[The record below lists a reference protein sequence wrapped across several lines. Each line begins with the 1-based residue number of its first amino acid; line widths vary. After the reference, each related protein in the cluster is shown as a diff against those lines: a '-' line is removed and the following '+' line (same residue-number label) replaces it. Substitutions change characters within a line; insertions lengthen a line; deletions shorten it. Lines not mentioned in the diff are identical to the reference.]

1 MREKG
6 SKLSRTRQKPAKGF
20 CFSVSGGLVIG
31 GRHTHPTRIS
41 PRLQNEIFEE
51 MKFDSVETSSYY
63 HHNHDHIHHLND
75 RSIAYMINASQ
86 MHHGQLVYECEEC
99 EMKAMSKASRR
110 AEK

>member
-20 CFSVSGGLVIG
+20 CFSVSGGSSGGLVIG

-63 HHNHDHIHHLND
+63 HNHDHIHHLND

-86 MHHGQLVYECEEC
+86 MHHDQLAYEYEKCEV
-99 EMKAMSKASRR
+99 KAMSKASR
-110 AEK
+110 